1 MTTLQTIFFLFVFV
15 PLVKLVPPIQQESL
29 SLYEYDTDIFEEK
42 LFKQDNEDKS
52 QDAIKNKGKDGMI
65 ISPDSN
71 IQLELQRDE
80 SVPNVPPTKDINLPT
95 CLLCVCLSGSVYC
108 EETDIDVIPP
118 LPKETAYLYAR
129 FNKIKRV
136 TVSDFADIPTL
147 RRIDLTGN
155 MIEEIQ
161 DGAFSKL
168 LSLEELS
175 LAENKLIRLPALPP
189 KLITFNA
196 NYNRIKSRG
205 IKANAF
211 KKQTNLSYLYLAH
224 NALESVPLNL
234 PESLRILHL
243 QFNNITSIADDT
255 FCKPN
260 NNTRYVRQRMDEI
273 RMEGNP
279 IILAKHPNAFSCLKS
294 LPVGAYY

>member
-1 MTTLQTIFFLFVFV
+1 MTTLQTIFFLFFIV

-29 SLYEYDTDIFEEK
+29 NLYEYDTDIFEE
-42 LFKQDNEDKS
+42 LYKQDYEDKS
-52 QDAIKNKGKDGMI
+52 QDAIKKKVFHLYYKL
-65 ISPDSN
+65 
-71 IQLELQRDE
+71 LELQRDE
-80 SVPNVPPTKDINLPT
+80 SVPKVPPTKDTNLPT

-108 EETDIDVIPP
+108 EEIDIIAIPP

-136 TVSDFADIPTL
+136 AVSDFADIPTL

-155 MIEEIQ
+155 MIDEIE

-168 LSLEELS
+168 LLLEELS
-175 LAENKLIRLPALPP
+175 LAENKLIRLPVLPP

-205 IKANAF
+205 IRANAF

-224 NALESVPLNL
+224 NTLESVPLNL
-234 PESLRILHL
+234 PETLRVLHL
-243 QFNNITSIADDT
+243 QFNNITSITDDT
-255 FCKPN
+255 FCKS
-260 NNTRYVRQRMDEI
+260 NNTRYIRSRMDEI

-279 IILAKHPNAFSCLKS
+279 IILAKHPNAFSCLKT

>member
-1 MTTLQTIFFLFVFV
+1 MTTLQTMFFLFFFV

-29 SLYEYDTDIFEEK
+29 NLYEYDTDIFEE
-42 LFKQDNEDKS
+42 LFKQDYEDKS
-52 QDAIKNKGKDGMI
+52 QDAIKKKGKDGMI
-65 ISPDSN
+65 VSPDSN

-80 SVPNVPPTKDINLPT
+80 SVPKVPPTKDTNLPT

-108 EETDIDVIPP
+108 EEIDITDIPP

-136 TVSDFADIPTL
+136 AVSDFADIPTL

-155 MIEEIQ
+155 MIEEIE

-168 LSLEELS
+168 LLLEELS
-175 LAENKLIRLPALPP
+175 LAENKLIRLPVLPP

-205 IKANAF
+205 IRANAF

-224 NALESVPLNL
+224 NTLESVPLNL
-234 PESLRILHL
+234 PETLRVLHL
-243 QFNNITSIADDT
+243 QFNNITSVTDDT
-255 FCKPN
+255 FCKS
-260 NNTRYVRQRMDEI
+260 NNTRYIRSRMDEI

-279 IILAKHPNAFSCLKS
+279 IILAKHPNAFSCLKT

>member
-1 MTTLQTIFFLFVFV
+1 
-15 PLVKLVPPIQQESL
+15 
-29 SLYEYDTDIFEEK
+29 
-42 LFKQDNEDKS
+42 
-52 QDAIKNKGKDGMI
+52 MI
-65 ISPDSN
+65 VSPDSN

-80 SVPNVPPTKDINLPT
+80 SVPKVPPTKDTNLPT
-95 CLLCVCLSGSVYC
+95 CLMCVCLSGSVYC
-108 EETDIDVIPP
+108 EEIDIIAIPP
-118 LPKETAYLYAR
+118 LPKETGYLYAR

-136 TVSDFADIPTL
+136 AVSDFADIPTL
-147 RRIDLTGN
+147 RRIDLSGN
-155 MIEEIQ
+155 MIDEIE

-168 LSLEELS
+168 LLLEELS
-175 LAENKLIRLPALPP
+175 LAENKLIKLPVLPP

-224 NALESVPLNL
+224 NTLESVPLNL
-234 PESLRILHL
+234 PETLRVLHL
-243 QFNNITSIADDT
+243 QFNNITSITDDT
-255 FCKPN
+255 FCKS
-260 NNTRYVRQRMDEI
+260 NNTRYIRSRMDEI

-279 IILAKHPNAFSCLKS
+279 IILAKHPNAFSCLKT